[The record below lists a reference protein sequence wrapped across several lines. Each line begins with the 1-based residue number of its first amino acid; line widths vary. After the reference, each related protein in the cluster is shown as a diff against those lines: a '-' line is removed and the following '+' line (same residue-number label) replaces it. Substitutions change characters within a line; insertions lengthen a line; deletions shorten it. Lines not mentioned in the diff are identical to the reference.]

1 MNLKIYP
8 YQADRNKG
16 FSASSKS
23 DLLTRSLIE
32 NPSKDERCRYHNQ
45 RPMIAINSM
54 LYQQPESGHADFND
68 RTPQKGRI
76 LPPPPP
82 PTSVVPSQ

>member
-1 MNLKIYP
+1 MRFNSYRFEINYNYLLKYFMNLKIYP

-23 DLLTRSLIE
+23 DLSIRSLIE

-54 LYQQPESGHADFND
+54 L
-68 RTPQKGRI
+68 
-76 LPPPPP
+76 
-82 PTSVVPSQ
+82 